1 VSPTRPDRYCNAGA
15 NAGRKQQLWYE
26 ACLALLERRLPGNAL
41 VKELREGMA
50 QLWTAVS

>member
-1 VSPTRPDRYCNAGA
+1 M
-15 NAGRKQQLWYE
+15 WYE

-50 QLWTAVS
+50 RLWTAVS